1 MVFFFASE
9 AMVANF
15 IMYAYYIQLICLLFD
30 IEMKVMLHDF
40 DYIIIGSGFGGSVS
54 ALRLSEKGYKVLV
67 IEKGKWY
74 TAKDFAKTNWNL
86 GKWLW
91 MPYLRFFG
99 IMKMSIFKHIVVI
112 SGTGVGGGSL
122 VYANTLPIPK
132 TNFYKSGSWS
142 ELEDW
147 ETELKPFYQTA
158 LKMLGASRNPKLFDS
173 DIALKELAKELRRED
188 QFEHPDVAVFFGKE
202 GQNVKDPYFGGNGPD
217 RGGCVFCGACMTGC
231 RHNAKNTLD
240 KNYLYLAQK
249 KGAEILAE
257 NEVFDV
263 KAIDKN
269 AGMTGYTVSVKSSTS
284 FFKNKKEFTTKGVIF
299 SGGVLGTVKLLLKL
313 KEKSLPLLSDALGDN
328 IRTNN
333 ETLISVSTL
342 DKSKNLSK
350 GVAIGS
356 LLHTDE
362 NSHLEMV
369 RYGEGS
375 GFWKLLHLPLSNG
388 KDIVTRLANMTKQAV
403 KFPLSY
409 FKIYFVNSWSKS
421 TTVLLFMQSI
431 DSTLKF
437 KTNIFGGMSSSVSSG
452 VKPTAD
458 IPASIALTK
467 KYSEIIGGKPTS
479 FVLESI
485 AGIPS
490 TAHVLGGA
498 VMGKDS
504 SQGVINKNNEVF
516 GYKNM
521 LVIDGAMISANPG
534 VNPSLSITAIA
545 ERAMAQI
552 PFNEDKFWNN

>member
-1 MVFFFASE
+1 MQ
-9 AMVANF
+9 
-15 IMYAYYIQLICLLFD
+15 Y
-30 IEMKVMLHDF
+30 DF

-74 TAKDFAKTNWNL
+74 NAEDFAKTNWNL
-86 GKWLW
+86 RKWLW
-91 MPYLRFFG
+91 MPWLRFFG
-99 IMKMSIFKHIVVI
+99 IMKMSIFRHIVII

-122 VYANTLPIPK
+122 VYANTLPVPK
-132 TNFYKSGSWS
+132 TSFYNSGSWS

-147 ETELKPFYQTA
+147 ETELKPFYQKA
-158 LKMLGASRNPKLFDS
+158 LTMLGASRNPKLFDG
-173 DIALKELAKELRRED
+173 DLALKELAKEIGRED
-188 QFEHPDVAVFFGKE
+188 QFEHPEVAVFFGKVGE
-202 GQNVKDPYFGGNGPD
+202 KVKDPYFDGKGPE
-217 RGGCVFCGACMTGC
+217 RAGCNFCGGCMTGC
-231 RHNAKNTLD
+231 RFNAKNTLD
-240 KNYLYLAQK
+240 KNYLYLAQNN
-249 KGAEILAE
+249 GAEILAE
-257 NEVFDV
+257 NEVYDV
-263 KAIDKN
+263 LPMDHKD
-269 AGMTGYTVSVKSSTS
+269 GSTGYKVAVKSSTK
-284 FFKNKKEFTTKGVIF
+284 FFKSKKEFTTKGVVF

-313 KEKSLPLLSDALGDN
+313 KTKSLPLLSDKVGDD

-342 DKSKNLSK
+342 DKNKNVSK

-356 LLHTDE
+356 LLHTDD
-362 NSHLEMV
+362 NSHLEIV
-369 RYGEGS
+369 RYSEGS

-388 KDIVTRLANMTKQAV
+388 KNTPTRMMNMAFQILKYPV
-403 KFPLSY
+403 SY
-409 FKIYFVNSWSKS
+409 FKIYFVNSWPKS

-437 KTNIFGGMSSSVSSG
+437 KTNFLGGMESAVSNG
-452 VKPTAD
+452 VKPSAY
-458 IPASIALTK
+458 IPESIDLTN
-467 KYSEIIGGKPTS
+467 KYSKIINGKATS
-479 FVLESI
+479 FALESL

-498 VMGKDS
+498 VMGKDD

-545 ERAMAQI
+545 ERAMTQI
-552 PFNEDKFWNN
+552 PFNIDTTWNN